1 MRIRELFTAPLLIAL
16 TNEENQ
22 FLKKHRENKIDL
34 ESLEP
39 RESRIAENLI
49 YKDILCK
56 INNTQAMVNEYVS
69 TAQHERV
76 SK

>member
-1 MRIRELFTAPLLIAL
+1 MRIKELFRPHMLITL

-22 FLKKHRENKIDL
+22 FLMRHNGHSIDL
-34 ESLEP
+34 ENLEP
-39 RESRIAENLI
+39 RDSRIAENLI

-56 INNTQAMVNEYVS
+56 INNTQAMVNKYVS
-69 TAQHERV
+69 TEQHTRL

>member
-1 MRIRELFTAPLLIAL
+1 MRIKELFRPHMLIAL

-22 FLKKHRENKIDL
+22 FLKKHRETKIDL
-34 ESLEP
+34 ETLEP

-69 TAQHERV
+69 TAQHERT

>member
-1 MRIRELFTAPLLIAL
+1 MRIKELFRPHMIIAL

-22 FLKKHRENKIDL
+22 FLIRHNEHNIDL
-34 ESLEP
+34 ETLEP

-56 INNTQAMVNEYVS
+56 INNTQAMVNKYVS
-69 TAQHERV
+69 TAQHTRT

>member
-1 MRIRELFTAPLLIAL
+1 MRIKELFRPHTLIAI

-22 FLKKHRENKIDL
+22 FLIKHKENMIDL
-34 ESLEP
+34 EKLEP

-56 INNTQAMVNEYVS
+56 VSNTEAMVNNYVS
-69 TAQHERV
+69 TQHTRI
-76 SK
+76 SR

>member
-1 MRIRELFTAPLLIAL
+1 MRIKELFRPNMLIAL

-22 FLKKHRENKIDL
+22 FLIKHQENNINL
-34 ESLEP
+34 ETLEP
-39 RESRIAENLI
+39 RESRIAENLL

-56 INNTQAMVNEYVS
+56 INNTQAMVNKYVS
-69 TAQHERV
+69 TQHKRT

>member
-1 MRIRELFTAPLLIAL
+1 MRIKELIRPNMLIAL

-22 FLKKHRENKIDL
+22 FLIRHNEHNIDL
-34 ESLEP
+34 ETLEP

-56 INNTQAMVNEYVS
+56 INNTQAMVNKHVS
-69 TAQHERV
+69 TQHTRI

>member
-1 MRIRELFTAPLLIAL
+1 MRIKELFRPNMLIAL

-22 FLKKHRENKIDL
+22 FLIKHRENNIDL
-34 ESLEP
+34 ENLEP
-39 RESRIAENLI
+39 RESRIAENLL

-56 INNTQAMVNEYVS
+56 INNTQAMVNRYVS
-69 TAQHERV
+69 TQHTRT

>member
-1 MRIRELFTAPLLIAL
+1 MRIKELFRPHMLIAL

-22 FLKKHRENKIDL
+22 FLMRHNEHNIDL
-34 ESLEP
+34 ETLEP
-39 RESRIAENLI
+39 RESRIAENLL

-56 INNTQAMVNEYVS
+56 INNTQAMVNKHVS
-69 TAQHERV
+69 TQHTRT